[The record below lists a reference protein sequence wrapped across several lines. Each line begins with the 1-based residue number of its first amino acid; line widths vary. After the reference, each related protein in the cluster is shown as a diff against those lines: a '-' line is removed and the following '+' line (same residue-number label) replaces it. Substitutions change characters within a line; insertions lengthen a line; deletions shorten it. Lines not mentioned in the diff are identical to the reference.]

1 MLDYTESFI
10 TLTKSCNEKIVCY
23 CHTDIDKRLVLMIM
37 YLTHRLAE
45 LDDTFTCP
53 TCLCAL
59 QRSLQLQ
66 RLHWLTNAIHY
77 SASEASMSIQ
87 SVRSLRQVQ
96 ARFCVGAGAIGPNL
110 ALAPKYFGHRLT
122 AVTQH
127 TQC

>member
-1 MLDYTESFI
+1 
-10 TLTKSCNEKIVCY
+10 
-23 CHTDIDKRLVLMIM
+23 MIM

-87 SVRSLRQVQ
+87 SVRILRQVQ